1 VSRNTKYRTLSKSFD
16 SIWTRADLYRKKDL
30 RTAEPEKLNI
40 MQNEFVNIAAHE
52 LRTPTQA
59 IVGYSEILDQSRER
73 SRHYEEASRTAART

>member
-1 VSRNTKYRTLSKSFD
+1 
-16 SIWTRADLYRKKDL
+16 
-30 RTAEPEKLNI
+30 

>member
-1 VSRNTKYRTLSKSFD
+1 
-16 SIWTRADLYRKKDL
+16 
-30 RTAEPEKLNI
+30 

-73 SRHYEEASRTAART
+73 STHYEEASRTAART